1 MAITSAN
8 NHVSIHNGITSAIV
22 TTIKMLKLIY
32 YRHVF
37 SDTLLVYIKVWSL
50 TFSSDLR
57 KPGLVPGKSLSPAT
71 IFCSVLEKI
80 NYT

>member
-1 MAITSAN
+1 M
-8 NHVSIHNGITSAIV
+8 
-22 TTIKMLKLIY
+22 
-32 YRHVF
+32 
-37 SDTLLVYIKVWSL
+37 YIKLLSL

-80 NYT
+80 NYTYVNLSFSFVGFHV